1 AGGFKFPFSIPN
13 FHGAGTYTLGIGSVI
28 TVNFDGSYG
37 FTLGGPPS
45 VSGGGT
51 STFAFPFT
59 IPNFAGPGTYT
70 LSPGNVVQVNA
81 DGSYSFVSGGP
92 PTQGGGNTGTSTD
105 EVMNFSFPFDI
116 PGFIGPGTYTLSP
129 GNVVQVNNDGSY
141 TFIQGHAPTGNGGAT
156 NTGGSFSFPFNIP
169 GFTGPGTYTLSPGN
183 VVSVSNDG
191 SYSFLMGGPP
201 TVSNGGGGAT
211 NTGGSFSFP
220 FNIPG
225 FTGPGTYTLS
235 PGNVVSISN
244 DGSYSFLMGGP
255 PTVTNGGGG
264 ATNTGGTFS
273 FPFNI
278 PGFTGPGTYT
288 LSPGNVV
295 SVNSNG
301 SYTFLMGGP
310 PGGATITSQPGFTF
324 PTISL
329 PSLNLGGG
337 FSIGGYAGP
346 GIYTVSPGN
355 VVSVGANG
363 GFSFVLG
370 GNGNSVGTVALPTLS
385 LPTVTLPGGF
395 VLPNFA
401 GSGTYT
407 ISPGNVLSV
416 GAGGSITWLQG
427 GPQSVT
433 ATGNTSPTVTFPGIT
448 LPSITLP
455 TLNLPTLNLGGG
467 FSIGGFSGPGTYT
480 VSPGNVVSV
489 GANGAFSFLTGGS
502 GNVAG
507 SVSLPGVSL
516 PTITLAAGITLPGY
530 KGPGVYTYSPGNV
543 VSIGVGGGIT
553 WLQGGPQ
560 TASGG
565 GFTFPT
571 ISFPAITFPSITL
584 PTLNLPTLNL
594 GGGFSIGGFSGPG
607 TYTVSPGN
615 VVSVGANGAFSFL
628 TGGSGNVAGSVS
640 LPGVSL
646 PTITL
651 AGGITLPSYSGPG
664 IYTFSP
670 GNVLSIGAGGGI
682 TWIQGGPQ
690 TAPGGGFTFPTISF
704 PSITLPSIT
713 FPSITLPTLNLPTLN
728 LGGGFSIGG
737 FSGPGTYTVS
747 PGNVVSVGANGA
759 FSFLAG
765 GSGNVAGSVSLPG
778 ISLPTITLAAGITLP
793 SYSGPGVYTY
803 SPGNVV
809 SIGAGGGITWL
820 QGGPQT
826 ASGGGFT
833 FPTISFPAITFPS
846 ITLPTLNLPTLNL
859 GGGFSIGG
867 FSGPGTYTVSPGNV
881 VSVGAN
887 GAFSFLTGGSGNVAG
902 SVSLPGISLPTITLA
917 GGITLPSYSGP
928 GIYTFSPGNVLSIG
942 AGGGITWI
950 QGGPQTA
957 SGGGFTFP
965 TFSFPS
971 ITLPSITF
979 PSITL
984 PTLNLPALNL
994 GGGFSIGGFSGP
1006 GTYTVSPGNVV
1017 SVGANGA
1024 FSFLTGGSG
1033 NVAGSVSLPGV
1044 SLPTITLAAGI
1055 TLPGYKGPGVY
1066 TYSPGN
1072 VVSIGVGGGIT
1083 WLQGGPQT
1091 ASGGGFTFPT
1101 ISFPAITFPSIT
1113 LPTLNLP
1120 TLNLGGGFSI
1130 GGFSGPGTY
1139 TVSPGNVVSVGA
1151 NGAFSFLTG
1160 GSGNVAGSVSLPGVS
1175 LPTITLAGG
1184 ITLPSYSGPGIYTF
1198 SPGNVLSIGA
1208 GGGITWIQGGPQ
1220 TAPGGGFTF
1229 PTFSFP
1235 SITLPSITFPS
1246 ITLPTLN
1253 LPTLNLGGGFSIGGF
1268 SGPGTYTVS
1277 PGNVVSV
1284 GANGAFSFLTGGSGN
1299 VAGSVALPGI
1309 SLPTITLGA
1318 GITLPSYSG
1327 PGVYTYSP
1335 GNVVSIGAGGGITW
1349 LQGGPQTAP
1358 GGGFTFPT
1366 FSFPSITFPSIT
1378 FP

>member
-1 AGGFKFPFSIPN
+1 
-13 FHGAGTYTLGIGSVI
+13 
-28 TVNFDGSYG
+28 
-37 FTLGGPPS
+37 
-45 VSGGGT
+45 
-51 STFAFPFT
+51 
-59 IPNFAGPGTYT
+59 
-70 LSPGNVVQVNA
+70 
-81 DGSYSFVSGGP
+81 
-92 PTQGGGNTGTSTD
+92 
-105 EVMNFSFPFDI
+105 
-116 PGFIGPGTYTLSP
+116 
-129 GNVVQVNNDGSY
+129 
-141 TFIQGHAPTGNGGAT
+141 
-156 NTGGSFSFPFNIP
+156 
-169 GFTGPGTYTLSPGN
+169 
-183 VVSVSNDG
+183 
-191 SYSFLMGGPP
+191 
-201 TVSNGGGGAT
+201 
-211 NTGGSFSFP
+211 
-220 FNIPG
+220 
-225 FTGPGTYTLS
+225 
-235 PGNVVSISN
+235 
-244 DGSYSFLMGGP
+244 MGGP

-1208 GGGITWIQGGPQ
+1208 
-1220 TAPGGGFTF
+1220 
-1229 PTFSFP
+1229 
-1235 SITLPSITFPS
+1235 L
-1246 ITLPTLN
+1246 
-1253 LPTLNLGGGFSIGGF
+1253 
-1268 SGPGTYTVS
+1268 
-1277 PGNVVSV
+1277 
-1284 GANGAFSFLTGGSGN
+1284 
-1299 VAGSVALPGI
+1299 
-1309 SLPTITLGA
+1309 
-1318 GITLPSYSG
+1318 
-1327 PGVYTYSP
+1327 
-1335 GNVVSIGAGGGITW
+1335 
-1349 LQGGPQTAP
+1349 
-1358 GGGFTFPT
+1358 
-1366 FSFPSITFPSIT
+1366 
-1378 FP
+1378 